1 MVDDDQELVR
11 MIDVDTNPP
20 VAEDAQD
27 PATAWVTFDHG
38 LHGKSI
44 LADTDLSPGEILE
57 IIDTATVLKKLRV
70 EHIPHAWLA
79 GKTLGLIFQHPSTRT
94 RTAFQAGM
102 EQLGG
107 QAIFL
112 GIEDLQLNRG
122 ESIEDTAA
130 IFSRY
135 VDGIAV
141 RVEDIGD
148 MHQLAAGATVPV
160 FNGLTSTNHPIE
172 ALSDI
177 FTLKERF
184 GRFQG
189 LKFAYLGDG
198 NNMAASL
205 MMACA
210 SVGVDFA
217 YAGTDDYQPDAA
229 AIETA
234 RALAVAAGSTV
245 TLTDDPFAAVHEADA
260 VYTDVHASM
269 GEQVNPGK
277 LMALAPFRVT
287 QSVMNVAKPE
297 AVFMHCL
304 PLHRGQEVESEVA
317 DGPQSIIFDQA
328 ENRLHVHKAVLL
340 QALHDERHLVVQ
352 AEG

>member
-1 MVDDDQELVR
+1 
-11 MIDVDTNPP
+11 MIDTESIPHSEH
-20 VAEDAQD
+20 AA
-27 PATAWVTFDHG
+27 AVTFSSSLRG
-38 LHGKSI
+38 RNLI
-44 LADTDLSPGEILE
+44 ADTDVNSAEIAVLL
-57 IIDTATVLKKLRV
+57 DTAETLKRYRT
-70 EHIPHAWLA
+70 EHEPHAWLA

-112 GIEDLQLNRG
+112 GVDDLQLKRG
-122 ESIEDTAA
+122 ETIGDTAA

-135 VDGIAV
+135 VNGIAV
-141 RVEDIGD
+141 RAERIEDLYE
-148 MHQLAAGATVPV
+148 LAAGATVPV

-172 ALSDI
+172 ALSDL
-177 FTLKERF
+177 FTLRERF
-184 GRFQG
+184 GSLGNLR
-189 LKFAYLGDG
+189 FAYLGDG
-198 NNMAASL
+198 NNVCNSL
-205 MMACA
+205 MLACA
-210 SVGVDFA
+210 AVGIDFA
-217 YAGTDDYQPDAA
+217 YAGPDDYRPAVTVM
-229 AIETA
+229 ETA
-234 RALAVAAGSTV
+234 RSLAAASGSEV
-245 TLTDDPFAAVHEADA
+245 IFTDDAFAAVDGANA
-260 VYTDVHASM
+260 VYTDVHESM

-287 QSVMNVAKPE
+287 RNVMAAARPE

-340 QALHDERHLVVQ
+340 QALHDERHDLAAGA
-352 AEG
+352 AEGQTES

>member
-1 MVDDDQELVR
+1 
-11 MIDVDTNPP
+11 MIDLAANSPP
-20 VAEDAQD
+20 EEQDID
-27 PATAWVTFDHG
+27 PATAWITFDPG
-38 LHGKSI
+38 LHGKNI
-44 LADTDLSPGEILE
+44 LDDTDLTPEEILR
-57 IIDTATVLKKLRV
+57 IVDTAATLKQLRLDHV
-70 EHIPHAWLA
+70 PHAWLA

-112 GIEDLQLNRG
+112 GIEDLQLKRG
-122 ESIEDTAA
+122 ETIEDTAA

-135 VDGIAV
+135 VNGIAV
-141 RVEDIGD
+141 RVEDLAD
-148 MHQLAAGATVPV
+148 MRELASGATVPV

-172 ALSDI
+172 ALSDV

-184 GRFQG
+184 GKLKG

-205 MMACA
+205 MQMCA
-210 SVGVDFA
+210 AVGVDFA
-217 YAGTDDYQPDAA
+217 YAGPEKYRPDAA
-229 AIETA
+229 AIASAE
-234 RALAVAAGSTV
+234 ALAETAGSTL
-245 TLTDDPFAAVHEADA
+245 TLTDDPFEAARGADA
-260 VYTDVHASM
+260 VYTDVHESM

-277 LMALAPFRVT
+277 LMALAPYRVT
-287 QSVMNVAKPE
+287 EQVMNAAKPE

-304 PLHRGQEVESEVA
+304 PLHRGQEVESAVA

-340 QALHDERHLVVQ
+340 QALHDERHPFDPQ
-352 AEG
+352 DANDDCASG

>member
-1 MVDDDQELVR
+1 
-11 MIDVDTNPP
+11 MIDLATNSPP
-20 VAEDAQD
+20 EETAGD
-27 PATAWVTFDHG
+27 PATAWVTFDPG

-44 LADTDLSPGEILE
+44 LADTDLSPAEILHIVE
-57 IIDTATVLKKLRV
+57 TAATLKKLRQDHV
-70 EHIPHAWLA
+70 PHAWLA

-112 GIEDLQLNRG
+112 GVDDLQLRRG
-122 ESIEDTAA
+122 ETIADTAA

-135 VDGIAV
+135 VNGIAV
-141 RVEDIGD
+141 RVENLSD
-148 MHQLAAGATVPV
+148 MVELASGATVPV

-172 ALSDI
+172 ALSDV

-184 GRFQG
+184 GKLKG

-205 MMACA
+205 MQMCA
-210 SVGVDFA
+210 AVGVDFA
-217 YAGTDDYQPDAA
+217 YAGPEKYRPDAA
-229 AIETA
+229 AIATA
-234 RALAVAAGSTV
+234 EVLANAAGSTI
-245 TLTDDPFAAVHEADA
+245 TLTDDPFAAVKGADA
-260 VYTDVHASM
+260 VYTDVHESM

-287 QSVMNVAKPE
+287 QTVMHAARAE

-340 QALHDERHLVVQ
+340 QALHDERHPFGPQ
-352 AEG
+352 DANDDRASG

>member
-1 MVDDDQELVR
+1 
-11 MIDVDTNPP
+11 MIDLATNSPP
-20 VAEDAQD
+20 EETELD
-27 PATAWVTFDHG
+27 PAAAWVTFDPG

-44 LADTDLSPGEILE
+44 LADTDLTPEEILRIVE
-57 IIDTATVLKKLRV
+57 TAATLKKLRRDHV
-70 EHIPHAWLA
+70 PHAWLA

-112 GIEDLQLNRG
+112 GVDDLQLRRG
-122 ESIEDTAA
+122 ETIADTAA

-135 VDGIAV
+135 VNGIAV
-141 RVEDIGD
+141 RVEELAD
-148 MHQLAAGATVPV
+148 MRELASGATVPV

-172 ALSDI
+172 ALSDV

-184 GRFQG
+184 GRLKG

-205 MMACA
+205 MQMCA
-210 SVGVDFA
+210 AVGVDFA
-217 YAGTDDYQPDAA
+217 YAGPKKYQPDAA
-229 AIETA
+229 ATESA
-234 RALAVAAGSTV
+234 RALADAAGSTL
-245 TLTDDPFAAVHEADA
+245 TLTDDPFTAVSGADA
-260 VYTDVHASM
+260 VYTDVHESM

-277 LMALAPFRVT
+277 LMALVPYRVT
-287 QSVMNVAKPE
+287 ERVMKTAKPE

-340 QALHDERHLVVQ
+340 QALHDERRLVH
-352 AEG
+352 AEEPAGARASG